1 MEIIQQVLQLTF
13 TGITSTDGTTKVT
26 SESDVNLN
34 QLPRGGMIVSL
45 GSTGGLGVAP
55 LAGAAVTA
63 VKNNAG
69 QITAVG
75 IGTLDRHGSGYRG
88 SVAIG
93 ITDIAYE
100 HRFVRSGIGSILSAS
115 NSNNRYTAL
124 GAVYTSHTGYLDI
137 TLASGHGLTT
147 SDTVGIDTGGLV
159 FTCSKDHFVTEHPY
173 PRSGPTPSNSSG
185 GDPIV
190 GIQTAITAVNGNVV
204 TIFVG
209 QGGGG
214 GTGQVSLPQSVL
226 VVLLLHCCRCWYII
240 YQSPIMYLIPHMRIL
255 KLSVSHV

>member
-1 MEIIQQVLQLTF
+1 M
-13 TGITSTDGTTKVT
+13 
-26 SESDVNLN
+26 N

-75 IGTLDRHGSGYRG
+75 VGTADRHGSGYRG
-88 SVAIG
+88 TVAIG

-124 GAVYTSHTGYLDI
+124 NAVYTSHTGYLDI

-173 PRSGPTPSNSSG
+173 PRSAQLQ
-185 GDPIV
+185 V
-190 GIQTAITAVNGNVV
+190 IQ
-204 TIFVG
+204 
-209 QGGGG
+209 
-214 GTGQVSLPQSVL
+214 
-226 VVLLLHCCRCWYII
+226 
-240 YQSPIMYLIPHMRIL
+240 
-255 KLSVSHV
+255 